1 MGLPAGL
8 FPATGFPSVGFPA
21 GGLPEFGLPEAV
33 FAVFFVSLLATE
45 AFGEDFFTEADFV
58 EDLPGADGEA
68 GEGFFLVGGTGG
80 LLRR

>member
-1 MGLPAGL
+1 MGLPAIGL
-8 FPATGFPSVGFPA
+8 PA
-21 GGLPEFGLPEAV
+21 GCFSEFDLPGFDLPEVV
-33 FAVFFVSLLATE
+33 FAVLFGSLLATE

-58 EDLPGADGEA
+58 EDLAAADVEA